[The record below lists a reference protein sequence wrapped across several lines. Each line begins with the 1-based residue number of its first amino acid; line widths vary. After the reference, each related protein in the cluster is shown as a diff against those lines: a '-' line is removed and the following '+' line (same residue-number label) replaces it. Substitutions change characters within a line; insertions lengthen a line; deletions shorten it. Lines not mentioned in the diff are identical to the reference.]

1 MQMFEDQ
8 PQQWFMYVCLAQNA
22 VPNYICSEHKDTEE
36 CIALT
41 LASLAFHEKHT
52 WGVWENRLSPGQSW
66 IKSEIP
72 DLRTQK

>member
-1 MQMFEDQ
+1 
-8 PQQWFMYVCLAQNA
+8 MYVCLAQNA

-52 WGVWENRLSPGQSW
+52 
-66 IKSEIP
+66 
-72 DLRTQK
+72 